1 MKAYRVNGGRPLE
14 GTVAIHGAKNSVLP
28 ILAAC
33 ICCAGICE
41 IDNCPRIA
49 DVDTAI
55 AILEHLGCRVVRQ
68 DHRLTV
74 DAATVDRCDIP
85 GDLMGGMRSSILFLG
100 ALLTPLRPGGAFFAR
115 RLRSGT
121 AAHRPASVGRGGVGS
136 LLGRMQPQSAL
147 YLPQYG
153 GLLPAPAM
161 PQRGGHGKRHVD
173 GPGLPGRNDH

>member
-1 MKAYRVNGGRPLE
+1 MKLIIVPASPMWIRP
-14 GTVAIHGAKNSVLP
+14 
-28 ILAAC
+28 
-33 ICCAGICE
+33 
-41 IDNCPRIA
+41 
-49 DVDTAI
+49 I

-100 ALLTPLRPGGAFFAR
+100 ALLTRCGRAELSLPGGCALGR
-115 RLRSGT
+115 RP
-121 AAHRPASVGRGGVGS
+121 HRPASVGRGGVGS

-173 GPGLPGRNDH
+173 GPGLAGA